1 MVVITRG
8 DKGSLIVNS
17 KEKINIDS
25 VKTDAI
31 DTVGAGD
38 AFSGAFLFGIN
49 NGMGLEN
56 SGKLASL
63 LSSKVVSKIG
73 PRLELIDITN
83 IKKSL
88 L

>member
-1 MVVITRG
+1 M
-8 DKGSLIVNS
+8 
-17 KEKINIDS
+17 
-25 VKTDAI
+25 TDAI

-56 SGKLASL
+56 SGKLAAL

-73 PRLELIDITN
+73 PRLELIDIVN
-83 IKKSL
+83 VKKSL

>member
-1 MVVITRG
+1 MLFQG
-8 DKGSLIVNS
+8 H
-17 KEKINIDS
+17 
-25 VKTDAI
+25 
-31 DTVGAGD
+31 
-38 AFSGAFLFGIN
+38 FFFGIN

-73 PRLELIDITN
+73 PRLELIDIVN